1 MHDTDTELLQTLLLT
16 FERAMLV
23 SRRADSLHA
32 RPMSLAPVR
41 DAKRLWLLSSVA
53 GDRFEE
59 LAEDPNVNV
68 VLQDGSRFCS
78 VSGTARVARR
88 VCESLASDVLAG
100 RARAGAS
107 SGGLLLVQVTPQFAE
122 YWDRSGSNGIR
133 FEAAEEGESCAPVGD
148 SPRTRRRRD
157 CDAGDAGV
165 RPRKAFDN
173 VIRLERSRWK
183 K

>member
-23 SRRADSLHA
+23 SRCVEGLRA
-32 RPMSLAPVR
+32 RPMSLAPIR
-41 DAKRLWLLSSVA
+41 DTKRLWLLSLAA
-53 GDRFEE
+53 GDRFDE

-68 VLQDGSRFCS
+68 VLQDGMRFCS
-78 VSGTARVARR
+78 VSGTARVARQAH
-88 VCESLASDVLAG
+88 ESLAADVPARNTRSGACSG
-100 RARAGAS
+100 RLS
-107 SGGLLLVQVTPQFAE
+107 LVQVTPQFAE

-148 SPRTRRRRD
+148 ASQTG
-157 CDAGDAGV
+157 A
-165 RPRKAFDN
+165 RPRKAVDN
-173 VIRLERSRWK
+173 VIRVERTRWK